1 MCTYFMR
8 DFIFNDNL
16 SMRTRK
22 GGSGHSSNWFKVTFV
37 REQQRWVGGR
47 EGKVLV

>member
-16 SMRTRK
+16 SMRMRK
-22 GGSGHSSNWFKVTFV
+22 GSSGNSSSSFKVTFV
-37 REQQRWVGGR
+37 SEQWRWVGGR
-47 EGKVLV
+47 EKKILV